1 MSNPAT
7 GRNNS
12 HNHLLG
18 YQGATF
24 REEPLIPMPNLA
36 PAFSTIR
43 LSEMRERR
51 FDIIDR
57 ERIRA
62 QQEIMAEEDRNI
74 FAAINSVITPDQREV
89 IKIEEL
95 RKSRKVVSSI
105 FELEI
110 E

>member
-7 GRNNS
+7 GRDNP
-12 HNHLLG
+12 HDHLLN

-24 REEPLIPMPNLA
+24 REESLIPNFS

-43 LSEMRERR
+43 ISDVENRR
-51 FDIIDR
+51 FDIIDG

-62 QQEIMAEEDRNI
+62 EQEIMAEEDRNI
-74 FAAINSVITPDQREV
+74 FAAINSVSDQREQM
-89 IKIEEL
+89 KIEEL

>member
-7 GRNNS
+7 GRDNS
-12 HNHLLG
+12 KDHLLN
-18 YQGATF
+18 Y
-24 REEPLIPMPNLA
+24 
-36 PAFSTIR
+36 
-43 LSEMRERR
+43 LSEIRARP
-51 FDIIDR
+51 FDITDR

-62 QQEIMAEEDRNI
+62 QQEIMAEEDHNI
-74 FAAINSVITPDQREV
+74 FAAINSVITSDQREQM
-89 IKIEEL
+89 KIEEL

>member
-7 GRNNS
+7 GRDNS
-12 HNHLLG
+12 KDHLLN
-18 YQGATF
+18 Y
-24 REEPLIPMPNLA
+24 
-36 PAFSTIR
+36 
-43 LSEMRERR
+43 LSEIRARP
-51 FDIIDR
+51 FDITDR

-62 QQEIMAEEDRNI
+62 QQEIMAEEDPDILPRLKTLAVARSVGFLAPNDRNI
-74 FAAINSVITPDQREV
+74 FAAMNSVITSDQREQM
-89 IKIEEL
+89 KIEEL